1 MFKFNDALS
10 RAVASVSRRG
20 IHFFCAVALLAGC
33 SSNDSLRRHSSQD
46 QIVAGMTL
54 EPMGFYPLRALDS
67 GSYYAQTLVY
77 EGLVRYGANLDVVPA
92 IASSFSIAPD
102 GLTYTFELRPDVKFS
117 DGSPLT
123 FADIDASFKLAQS
136 KLSPF
141 RGDYE
146 AISSVEL
153 KGVSTVVLHLSRRS
167 APLLSRL
174 VELRVLPAKI
184 TSAKDHGKNALSRNP
199 VGSGP
204 FRLLRWQ
211 SGLELVFEPNPFYWG
226 EKPSY
231 KQLVWRVVPDKTL
244 MAMALRRGELD
255 VATLD
260 PTSWKVIKDGAR
272 GEIELDKF
280 PGSRTLYLGFNTVKK
295 PFNNVLVRQA
305 MAESINRGDLA
316 KALYSGFAVVP
327 RSDVSVGSWVY
338 NATAHL
344 WPYDLKNAREKLLQA
359 GYKFIGRNWKSTPD
373 DQLLAFRILTI
384 RDYQDIAQVVS
395 DDLKG
400 IDVPSEVQVVE
411 YSTLRQRYLQKG
423 DFEAILWSRSSGP
436 DPECSLVWSKDGAM
450 NYSKYA
456 NTKIESLLAEGR
468 LVTDK
473 TARAN
478 VYKEIQGIL
487 ANELPWVFL
496 IQPDLLVAHSVNV
509 GNIKQANQNMTGLP
523 WDNPLFN
530 AASWKRV
537 NQN

>member
-1 MFKFNDALS
+1 MLKFNKAVK
-10 RAVASVSRRG
+10 RAAESASRRG
-20 IHFFCAVALLAGC
+20 IHFFCALVVLAGC
-33 SSNDSLRRHSSQD
+33 SSSVSRRHSSQD

-77 EGLVRYGANLDVVPA
+77 EGLVRYGSDLNVVPA
-92 IASSFSIAPD
+92 IAKTFAISPD

-123 FADIDASFKLAQS
+123 FADISASFKLAQS

-141 RGDYE
+141 RSDYE
-146 AISSVEL
+146 AIERIEL
-153 KGVSTVVLHLSRRS
+153 QSPSKLILHLNKRS

-174 VELRVLPAKI
+174 VELRILPEKI
-184 TSAKDHGKNALSRNP
+184 TSARDHGKNALSRNP

-204 FRLLRWQ
+204 FRLLRWE

-226 EKPSY
+226 VKPDY

-244 MAMALRRGELD
+244 MAMALSRGELD
-255 VATLD
+255 VAALD
-260 PTSWKVIKDGAR
+260 PTSWKVIRDGAR
-272 GEIELDKF
+272 GTIELDRF

-305 MAESINRGDLA
+305 MAEAINRTELA
-316 KALYSGFAVVP
+316 NALYSGFAVVP
-327 RSDVSVGSWVY
+327 RSDVSVGSWAY
-338 NATAHL
+338 NASAKL
-344 WPYDLKNAREKLLQA
+344 WPFDLESARKNLEAA
-359 GYKFIGRNWKSTPD
+359 GYKFIGRNWKSTSD

-384 RDYQDIAQVVS
+384 RDYQDVAQVVS
-395 DDLKG
+395 DDLKSL
-400 IDVPSEVQVVE
+400 DVPSEVQVVE

-436 DPECSLVWSKDGAM
+436 DPECYLVWSKDGAM
-450 NYSKYA
+450 NYSKFA

-473 TARAN
+473 VARAN

-487 ANELPWVFL
+487 AKELPWVFL

-509 GNIKQANQNMTGLP
+509 GNIKQANQNLTGLP

-530 AASWKRV
+530 AASWKRID
-537 NQN
+537 QN

>member
-1 MFKFNDALS
+1 
-10 RAVASVSRRG
+10 
-20 IHFFCAVALLAGC
+20 
-33 SSNDSLRRHSSQD
+33 
-46 QIVAGMTL
+46 MTL

-92 IASSFSIAPD
+92 IAKSFSVAPD
-102 GLTYTFELRPDVKFS
+102 GLTYTFELRPDVKFC

-123 FADIDASFKLAQS
+123 FLDISESFKLAQS

-141 RGDYE
+141 RTDYE
-146 AISSVEL
+146 AISSVEQ
-153 KGVSTVVLHLSRRS
+153 KGASTVVLHLSRRS

-174 VELRVLPAKI
+174 VELRILPYKI
-184 TSAKDHGKNALSRNP
+184 ISAKDHGKNALSRNP

-204 FRLLRWQ
+204 FRLLRWE
-211 SGLELVFEPNPFYWG
+211 SGLELVFEPNPFYGG
-226 EKPSY
+226 EKPAF

-260 PTSWKVIKDGAR
+260 PTSWKVIKDGAKGR
-272 GEIELDKF
+272 IELDKF
-280 PGSRTLYLGFNTVKK
+280 PGSRTIYLGFNTRKK
-295 PFNNVLVRQA
+295 PFNEVLVRQA
-305 MAESINRGDLA
+305 VAEAINRPELA
-316 KALYSGFAVVP
+316 EALYSGFAVVP
-327 RSDVSVGSWVY
+327 RSDVSVGSWAY
-338 NATAHL
+338 NSEAKL
-344 WPYDLKNAREKLLQA
+344 WPFNLQNSREKLLQS
-359 GYKFIGRNWKSTPD
+359 GYKFIGRAWKSTPD
-373 DQLLAFRILTI
+373 DRLLAFRILTI
-384 RDYQDIAQVVS
+384 RDYQDVAQVIS
-395 DDLKG
+395 DDLKSL
-400 IDVPSEVQVVE
+400 DVPSEVQIVE
-411 YSTLRQRYLQKG
+411 YATLRQRYLQKG

-450 NYSKYA
+450 NYSKFS
-456 NTKIESLLAEGR
+456 NDKIESLLAEGR

-473 TARAN
+473 NSRAN

-487 ANELPWVFL
+487 ASELPWVFL

-509 GNIKQANQNMTGLP
+509 ENIKQAGQDMTGLP

>member
-1 MFKFNDALS
+1 
-10 RAVASVSRRG
+10 
-20 IHFFCAVALLAGC
+20 
-33 SSNDSLRRHSSQD
+33 
-46 QIVAGMTL
+46 MTL

-77 EGLVRYGANLDVVPA
+77 EGLVRYGPDLDVVPA
-92 IASSFSIAPD
+92 IAKAFSISPD
-102 GLTYTFELRPDVKFS
+102 GLTYTFELRPGVKFS

-141 RGDYE
+141 RADYE
-146 AISSVEL
+146 AIDRIEL
-153 KGVSTVVLHLSRRS
+153 KNGFTIVLHLSKRS

-174 VELRVLPAKI
+174 VELRILPARI
-184 TSAKDHGKNALSRNP
+184 TAAKDHGKGALSRSP

-204 FRLLRWQ
+204 FRLVRWE

-226 EKPSY
+226 DKPAY

-255 VATLD
+255 VAALD
-260 PTSWKVIKDGAR
+260 PTSWKVIRDGAA
-272 GEIELDKF
+272 GAIELDKF

-295 PFNNVLVRQA
+295 PFNEVLVRQA
-305 MAESINRGDLA
+305 MAEAINRPDLA
-316 KALYSGFAVVP
+316 NALYSGFAVVP
-327 RSDVSVGSWVY
+327 RSDVSVGSWAY
-338 NATAHL
+338 NSTATMWSFNL
-344 WPYDLKNAREKLLQA
+344 QNAREKLQQA
-359 GYKFIGRNWKSTPD
+359 GYKFIGRNWKSTVD
-373 DQLLAFRILTI
+373 ERLLAFRILTI
-384 RDYQDIAQVVS
+384 RDYQDVAQVVS
-395 DDLKG
+395 DDLKSL
-400 IDVPSEVQVVE
+400 DVPSEVQVVE

-436 DPECSLVWSKDGAM
+436 DPECSLVWSKEGAM
-450 NYSKYA
+450 NYSKYSNA
-456 NTKIESLLAEGR
+456 KVEALLAEGK

-473 TARAN
+473 IARAN

-487 ANELPWVFL
+487 ASELPWVFL

-509 GNIKQANQNMTGLP
+509 GNIKQANQNLTGLP